1 MIELGIRVLRALD
14 VFQDILVAGLD
25 WHCAC
30 SRLGRQRNL
39 FLNASVNL
47 LLNQVHIRGQEV
59 PQVVVDVLNLDM
71 ALLGLRHNI
80 GRVYSLGGVI
90 KVTIYCLEVGI
101 VLT

>member
-25 WHCAC
+25 RYRAC

-39 FLNASVNL
+39 FLDATVNL
-47 LLNQVHIRGQEV
+47 LLNQIHIRCQ
-59 PQVVVDVLNLDM
+59 QVSQVIVDVLNLDM

-80 GRVYSLGGVI
+80 GRVYSLRGV
-90 KVTIYCLEVGI
+90 T
-101 VLT
+101 